1 MDSDRPWPFE
11 VHQLSQRT
19 LVIIESDRFGELPHI
34 YAVLGPKKAII
45 IDTGCNTASLRDFLE
60 TLSCLEGKEF
70 QVVNTHIH
78 YDHIMGNYGFSMASQ
93 RRCRGICQGSRS
105 RAFSEN
111 WKANSLQ
118 DMVGASILD
127 FAVTDWLDEG
137 ARIYLND
144 DEPTDEE
151 SLEILHTPGHTPD
164 SISLYLP
171 AENRLFSG
179 DLIYP
184 GSLFLYLPGSS
195 LEDFRESLHKLRAFI
210 ASKPEGCGY
219 FGQFAMAMQA
229 DPNLLSL
236 LLSCGHI
243 DPELPAKA
251 LEELYKLLDDMKQGA
266 AQGRPT
272 RNNLTSFSTRHFTL
286 MCRSEDVSH

>member
-251 LEELYKLLDDMKQGA
+251 LEVLRKVDLPEITSPASVPGTSPSCVDQRMSAIEL
-266 AQGRPT
+266 R
-272 RNNLTSFSTRHFTL
+272 
-286 MCRSEDVSH
+286 

>member
-210 ASKPEGCGY
+210 ASKPEG
-219 FGQFAMAMQA
+219 
-229 DPNLLSL
+229 L

-251 LEELYKLLDDMKQGA
+251 LEVLRKVDLPEITSPASVPGTSPSCVDQRMSAIEL
-266 AQGRPT
+266 R
-272 RNNLTSFSTRHFTL
+272 
-286 MCRSEDVSH
+286 

>member
-1 MDSDRPWPFE
+1 MQMDSDRPWPFE
-11 VHQLSQRT
+11 VHQLSERT

-34 YAVLGPKKAII
+34 YVVLGPKKAVI
-45 IDTGCNTASLRDFLE
+45 IDTGCNTASLHDFLV

-105 RAFSEN
+105 RVFSEN

-144 DEPTDEE
+144 EEPTDEE

-195 LEDFRESLHKLRAFI
+195 LEDFCQSLQKLRVFI
-210 ASKPEGCGY
+210 ARKPEG
-219 FGQFAMAMQA
+219 
-229 DPNLLSL
+229 L

-243 DPELPAKA
+243 DPELPAKT
-251 LEELYKLLDDMKQGA
+251 LEELYKLLDDMKQGS

-286 MCRSEDVSH
+286 LCRSEDVSH